1 MKPLILCNPLI
12 SDFRSNIGGPQYERF
27 RQFNTMDFKD
37 TLKQVSERVVK
48 LKENLQT
55 EEATKNALIM
65 PFIQAIGYDVFNP
78 FEVVPEYTCDI
89 GTKKGEKI
97 DYAILKDN
105 IPVILVE
112 CKHWAENLND
122 HDNQLLRY
130 YHVSCAR
137 FGILTNG
144 IEYRFYTDLEE
155 PNKMDSKP
163 FLVLNMLD
171 LRDNEI
177 EEVKQF
183 HKSYFDVDSIMNA
196 ASELK
201 FMKGLK
207 DIITSEMAT
216 PSEPLV
222 RLFAK
227 QVYTGVITS
236 KILELFTDLIR
247 RSFSQVMSDT
257 ITDRFKTALS
267 KETEKKPDETTS
279 VPGSTTQYPDDM
291 SDKDSKIITT
301 EEEKEGY
308 LIIRGILRKY
318 IDVARIECRDT
329 QSYFGVLLDDNNRKP
344 VCRLYFNGS
353 KKYIA
358 TFDENK
364 KETRNL
370 IDSLDDLYKYEE
382 SLAQVISFYNK

>member
-1 MKPLILCNPLI
+1 
-12 SDFRSNIGGPQYERF
+12 
-27 RQFNTMDFKD
+27 MDFKD
-37 TLKQVSERVVK
+37 TIKQVAERVVK
-48 LKENLQT
+48 LKDNLQT

-65 PFIQAIGYDVFNP
+65 PFIQALGYDVFNP
-78 FEVVPEYTCDI
+78 FEVMPEYTCDI

-105 IPVILVE
+105 KPVILIE
-112 CKHWAENLND
+112 CKHWAEKLNS

-155 PNKMDSKP
+155 PNKMDGKP
-163 FLVLNMLD
+163 FMVLNMLD
-171 LRDNEI
+171 LRDNQI

-183 HKSYFDVDSIMNA
+183 HKSYFDVDSIVNA

-207 DIITSEMAT
+207 DIIVAEMDA
-216 PSEPLV
+216 PSETLV

-227 QVYTGVITS
+227 QVYSGVVTS
-236 KILELFTDLIR
+236 KILEQFADLTK
-247 RSFSQVMSDT
+247 RSFIQVVSDI
-257 ITDRFKTALS
+257 ITDRFKTALN
-267 KETEKKPDETTS
+267 KETEKKVGELPHAES
-279 VPGSTTQYPDDM
+279 QESPIIEEEC
-291 SDKDSKIITT
+291 KIVTT
-301 EEEKEGY
+301 EEEKEGF
-308 LIIRGILRKY
+308 LIVRGMLRKY
-318 IDVARIECRDT
+318 VDINRVAQRDT
-329 QSYFGVLLDDNNRKP
+329 QSYFGILLDNNNRKP
-344 VCRLYFNGS
+344 ICRLYFNGG

-364 KETRNL
+364 KEKKDL
-370 IDSLDDLYKYEE
+370 IESLDDLYKYEDI
-382 SLAQVISFYNK
+382 LAATIKYYE

>member
-1 MKPLILCNPLI
+1 
-12 SDFRSNIGGPQYERF
+12 
-27 RQFNTMDFKD
+27 MDFKD
-37 TLKQVSERVVK
+37 SIKQIAERVTK
-48 LKENLQT
+48 LKDNLKT

-65 PFIQAIGYDVFNP
+65 PFIQALGYDVFNP
-78 FEVVPEYTCDI
+78 FEVIPEYTCDI

-105 IPVILVE
+105 ESVILIE
-112 CKHWAENLND
+112 CKHWNENLNS

-144 IEYRFYTDLEE
+144 IEYRFYTDLVE
-155 PNKMDSKP
+155 PNKMDEKP

-171 LRDNEI
+171 LRENQI

-183 HKSYFDVDSIMNA
+183 HKSYFDVDSIVNA

-207 DIITSEMAT
+207 DIIITEIES
-216 PSEPLV
+216 PSEALV

-227 QVYTGVITS
+227 QVYSGVVTA
-236 KILELFTDLIR
+236 KILEQFTDLTK
-247 RSFSQVMSDT
+247 RSFNQVISDI
-257 ITDRFKTALS
+257 ITDRFKTALN
-267 KETEKKPDETTS
+267 KETEKKQEDPSHSSENQPNTDNTEENK
-279 VPGSTTQYPDDM
+279 VV
-291 SDKDSKIITT
+291 TT
-301 EEEKEGY
+301 EEEKEGF
-308 LIIRGILRKY
+308 LIIKAILRKY
-318 IDVARIECRDT
+318 TDISRVAHRDT
-329 QSYFGVLLDDNNRKP
+329 QSYFGILLDDNNRKP
-344 VCRLYFNGS
+344 ICRLYFNSG

-364 KETRNL
+364 KETKKL
-370 IDSLDDLYKYEE
+370 IESLDDLYNFEEALSTIIKYYE
-382 SLAQVISFYNK
+382 

>member
-1 MKPLILCNPLI
+1 
-12 SDFRSNIGGPQYERF
+12 
-27 RQFNTMDFKD
+27 MDFKD
-37 TLKQVSERVVK
+37 TIKQVAERVAK
-48 LKENLQT
+48 LKDNLQT

-65 PFIQAIGYDVFNP
+65 PFIQALGYDVFNP
-78 FEVVPEYTCDI
+78 FEVMPEYTCDI

-105 IPVILVE
+105 EPVILIE
-112 CKHWAENLND
+112 CKHWAEKLNS

-137 FGILTNG
+137 FGVLTNG

-155 PNKMDSKP
+155 PNKMDGKP

-171 LRDNEI
+171 LRDNQI

-183 HKSYFDVDSIMNA
+183 HKSYFDVESIVNA

-207 DIITSEMAT
+207 DIILAEMES
-216 PSEPLV
+216 PSETLV
-222 RLFAK
+222 RLFTK
-227 QVYTGVITS
+227 QVYSGVVTA
-236 KILELFTDLIR
+236 KILEQFTDLTK
-247 RSFSQVMSDT
+247 RSFSQVISDI
-257 ITDRFKTALS
+257 ITDRFKNALN
-267 KETEKKPDETTS
+267 KETEKQTDEIPHVEIQSPTLAEEEC
-279 VPGSTTQYPDDM
+279 
-291 SDKDSKIITT
+291 KIITT

-308 LIIRGILRKY
+308 FIVRAMLRKY
-318 IDVARIECRDT
+318 VDINRVAQRDT
-329 QSYFGVLLDDNNRKP
+329 QSYFGILLDDNNRKP
-344 VCRLYFNGS
+344 ICRLYFNGG

-364 KETRNL
+364 KETKNL
-370 IDSLDDLYKYEE
+370 IESLDDLYKFEE
-382 SLAQVISFYNK
+382 PLASIIKFYDN